1 MIKKIT
7 AVLICAAITV
17 AAFAGC
23 ALNRPKTFREAA
35 EAGREFAES
44 EGLKDVVFSAESDG
58 AKTTF
63 EGKYDKTAGLGVF
76 SVSYENDDTIHTFKD
91 IIKIS
96 GGKLYIRIPDLS
108 GIVSL
113 ADLSGV
119 TGFFLPEEYY
129 DFDRSDDDYYFEY
142 DTDPQVPDFSAIFN
156 MTDEELAEYGIT
168 RDTLDALAPYLSGED
183 GFDLGQIITEILP
196 QLDLSGFKLPDDF
209 DYSIF
214 YDLDKYGIDLS
225 GLDLS
230 DLLGV
235 DLSDYIDDDDY
246 FDDSREG
253 GAFSLFN
260 FDSIVGKYIKFDLPA
275 VSAETTDKIVNDA
288 TEKAYGSIQD
298 LEPEEN
304 YPYVI
309 TMTGDD
315 VKELIISVLDAVK
328 TNEDAVTAEITA
340 ALKGY
345 IGEDNVKEIEETF
358 EGVSLE
364 NFVREAFDSFFAEVT
379 PDMIRSGDT
388 DIACTS
394 KIDYKYG
401 EKYERFDEFTVKEGD
416 QTKNVKTVCIITA
429 AEADESFESRCGV
442 AQTDVLDVKT
452 LTGEDQPE

>member
-7 AVLICAAITV
+7 AILICAAITV
-17 AAFAGC
+17 AALAGC

-35 EAGREFAES
+35 EAGRSFAES
-44 EGLKDVVFSAESDG
+44 EGLKDVVFSTESDG

-63 EGKYDKTAGLGVF
+63 EGKYDKAAGLGVF
-76 SVSYENDDTIHTFKD
+76 SVSYENDETIHTFKD

-113 ADLSGV
+113 ADLADAAGY
-119 TGFFLPEEYY
+119 FLPEEYY
-129 DFDRSDDDYYFEY
+129 DFNLPDDYDYYFEY
-142 DTDPQVPDFSAIFN
+142 DEDPQTPDFSAILN
-156 MTDEELAEYGIT
+156 MTDEDLAKYGIS
-168 RDTLDALAPYLSGED
+168 RDTLDALVPYLSGED

-196 QLDLSGFKLPDDF
+196 QLDLSGFTLPDDF
-209 DYSIF
+209 DYSIL
-214 YDLDKYGIDLS
+214 YNLDQYGIDLS
-225 GLDLS
+225 GIDLS

-235 DLSDYIDDDDY
+235 DLSDYLDDDY
-246 FDDSREG
+246 FDGSRD
-253 GAFSLFN
+253 GALGLFD
-260 FDSIVGKYIKFDLPA
+260 FDSLIGKYVQFDLPGIA
-275 VSAETTDKIVNDA
+275 TETTDKIINDA
-288 TEKAYGSIQD
+288 TEKAYASIKD

-328 TNEDAVTAEITA
+328 ANEDAVIGEIVT

-364 NFVREAFDSFFAEVT
+364 ASVREAFDSFFAEVT
-379 PDMIRSGDT
+379 PDMNRSGDT
-388 DIACTS
+388 DVACTS
-394 KIDYKYG
+394 KIDYKAG
-401 EKYERFDEFTVKEGD
+401 EKYERYDEFTVKEGD
-416 QTKNVKTVCIITA
+416 QTKTVKTVCIITA
-429 AEADESFESRCGV
+429 AEVDESFESRCGV
-442 AQTDVLDVKT
+442 AQTDVLDVKA
-452 LTGEDQPE
+452 LTGQEQPE